1 MELSIRQQVE
11 LAKDRF
17 TSQDYYG
24 AIHLLEELIE
34 RGSAYADA
42 QHLLGLSYE
51 LLGKPDRALS
61 AFDRALELN
70 PRYVEAH
77 VHRGIVL
84 AGLGREGEAA
94 EAFERARQ
102 AGGEDRGGLSAHH
115 AAKLANR
122 HAELAEAYAEAGAVG
137 RAIAQYRTALELAPD
152 FHDLRL
158 RMARHMID
166 AGRTLEA
173 RDELQAVVD
182 ARPDLID
189 AQATFGLACYLSGEW
204 ATAQRVLE
212 HLLREAPSDP
222 RVRAYMSMLE
232 RGSRAAR

>member
-1 MELSIRQQVE
+1 MELSPRQQVE
-11 LAKDRF
+11 LAKQRF
-17 TSQDYYG
+17 NSRDYYG

-34 RGSAYADA
+34 SGRAYADA

-51 LLGKPDRALS
+51 LLGKPERALA
-61 AFDRALELN
+61 AFDRALERN

-84 AGLGREGEAA
+84 AGIGREEEATQ
-94 EAFERARQ
+94 AFAQARE
-102 AGGEDRGGLSAHH
+102 AGGEDRDGLSEHQ

-122 HAELAEAYAEAGAVG
+122 HAELGEAYAEAGVLG
-137 RAIAQYRTALELAPD
+137 RAIDQYRTALALAPD

-212 HLLREAPSDP
+212 HLLREAPEDP
-222 RVRAYMSMLE
+222 RVRAYLSLLE
-232 RGSRAAR
+232 RGARAAR

>member
-1 MELSIRQQVE
+1 MELSPRQQVE
-11 LAKDRF
+11 LAKERF
-17 TSQDYYG
+17 TSQDYFG

-34 RGSAYADA
+34 SGRAYADA

-51 LLGKPDRALS
+51 LLGKPDRALA
-61 AFDRALELN
+61 AFEGALERN

-84 AGLGREGEAA
+84 AGMGREDDAA
-94 EAFERARQ
+94 EAFAKARD
-102 AGGEDRGGLSAHH
+102 AGGEDRDGLSAHQ
-115 AAKLANR
+115 AATLANR
-122 HAELAEAYAEAGAVG
+122 HAELAEAYAEAGALS
-137 RAIAQYRTALELAPD
+137 RAIVQYRTALELAPN

-173 RDELQAVVD
+173 RDELQIVVD
-182 ARPDLID
+182 ARPDMVD

-204 ATAQRVLE
+204 ATAQRVLD
-212 HLLREAPSDP
+212 HLLREAPEDP
-222 RVRAYMSMLE
+222 RVRAYMSLLE

>member
-1 MELSIRQQVE
+1 MELSPRQQVE

-17 TSQDYYG
+17 NSQDYYG

-34 RGSAYADA
+34 SGRSYADA

-51 LLGKPDRALS
+51 LLGKPERALA
-61 AFDRALELN
+61 AFERALERN

-84 AGLGREGEAA
+84 ASMGREA
-94 EAFERARQ
+94 EATKAFASARD
-102 AGGEDRGGLSAHH
+102 AGGEDRAGLSSHQ

-122 HAELAEAYAEAGAVG
+122 HAELAEAYAEAGALG

-204 ATAQRVLE
+204 ATAQRILE
-212 HLLREAPSDP
+212 HLLREAPEDP
-222 RVRAYMSMLE
+222 RVRAYLSMIE
-232 RGSRAAR
+232 RGARAAR